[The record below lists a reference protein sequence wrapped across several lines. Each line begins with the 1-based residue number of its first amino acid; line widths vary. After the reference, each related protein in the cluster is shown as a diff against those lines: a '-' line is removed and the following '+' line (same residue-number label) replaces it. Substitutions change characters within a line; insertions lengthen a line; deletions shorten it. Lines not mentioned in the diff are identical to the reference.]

1 MSDDDYDLDDEQ
13 TDTDELNDDD
23 GKIDT
28 ELVADTDDDEE
39 VSADELAAAAS
50 AHSSLAARNKIRE
63 AMQAE
68 IEAFLAKGGKIQQV
82 EDKLMGD
89 PPKKPTSNYGS
100 RRIQFKTLSAW

>member
-28 ELVADTDDDEE
+28 ELVAETEKEEE
-39 VSADELAAAAS
+39 VTAEKLASDAS

-82 EDKLMGD
+82 EDKLMRD

-100 RRIQFKTLSAW
+100 RRI

>member
-82 EDKLMGD
+82 EDKDFLTSLIKTIYD
-89 PPKKPTSNYGS
+89 DLPTPKPKKKK
-100 RRIQFKTLSAW
+100 Q